1 MLRFVFLALALFA
14 LTRPGATLSAAA
26 AADLPDGLYAEIVT
40 PRGTIVCELTF
51 TRTPVTVT
59 SFVGLAEGTLGP
71 APRKPFFDG
80 LKFHRVV
87 PDFVIQGG
95 DPDGTGKGGPGY
107 TIPDEVQPGL
117 RHDRAGVLS
126 MANNGPDT
134 NGSQF
139 FITLRESNRL
149 NYLHTVFGHVVRG
162 LEVLPKVRQGD
173 AMTVRILRRGAAAQA
188 FVADEA
194 ALAARRSQVRAFADL
209 PSARPEP
216 GPAAHFDDPTGLLPT
231 EPSRAKAFNFKLAN
245 FERATG
251 VRLVARLFAK
261 SPSAA
266 EDAQPGAFM
275 RGLAAQSG
283 TAERGAVVAYFADE
297 SEWRVWL
304 GDASTPAFVGEPGTA
319 AGFTRSGR
327 MHEVKEAFL
336 KAVAAAGDAEFE
348 RQQRAAPAD
357 RPLPKQQRL
366 KVHTDALL
374 DQLIFRLER

>member
-1 MLRFVFLALALFA
+1 MLRLILVTLALLVLA
-14 LTRPGATLSAAA
+14 RPGVAPAAPA
-26 AADLPDGLYAEIVT
+26 STGLPDGLYAEIVT
-40 PRGTIVCELTF
+40 PRGTIVCELTAA
-51 TRTPVTVT
+51 RTPVTVT

-71 APRKPFFDG
+71 APRRPFFDG
-80 LKFHRVV
+80 LTFHRVV

-117 RHDRAGVLS
+117 RHDRAGILS

-134 NGSQF
+134 NGCQF
-139 FITLRESNRL
+139 FITLRETNRL

-162 LEVLPKVRQGD
+162 LEVLPQVRQGD
-173 AMTVRILRRGAAAQA
+173 TMTVKILRLGAAARA
-188 FVADEA
+188 FVADDTT
-194 ALAARRSQVRAFADL
+194 LAARRAQARTYAAL
-209 PSARPEP
+209 PSAKPEP

-231 EPSRAKAFNFKLAN
+231 EPARAKYFNYKLAN
-245 FERATG
+245 IERATG
-251 VRLVARLFAK
+251 LRIVARLFAR
-261 SPSAA
+261 SPTAA

-275 RGLAAQSG
+275 RGLASKFG

-297 SEWRVWL
+297 AEWRVWL
-304 GDASTPAFVGEPGTA
+304 GDGSTSAFVGEPGNA
-319 AGFTRSGR
+319 AEFTRSGR

-336 KAVAAAGDAEFE
+336 KSVAAAGDAEFA

-357 RPLPKQQRL
+357 RPLPKNQRL